1 MKHVRTIG
9 LAVTAM
15 IGVATIAIACGETER
30 VSLSTY
36 DRWCEEY
43 EERLDGIDVEDE
55 ASIEQLRDLKDD
67 MKGVNPPEEL
77 DEHHSLTLDALEFS
91 IRFLEGDA
99 GPLSKAVDEMEEL
112 AETLVDAADD
122 IPNYIIEEVPN
133 CSSAY
138 DW

>member
-1 MKHVRTIG
+1 
-9 LAVTAM
+9 M

-30 VSLSTY
+30 VSLSAY
-36 DRWCEEY
+36 DRWCEEF
-43 EERLDGIDVEDE
+43 EERLGDIDAEDE
-55 ASIEQLRDLKDD
+55 DAIEQLSDLEDD

-77 DEHHSLTLDALEFS
+77 DEYHSIALDTVEFL

-99 GPLSKAVDEMEEL
+99 GPLSEALDNIEEL
-112 AETLVDAADD
+112 EETLADAVDD
-122 IPNYIIEEVPN
+122 IPNYIIGEVPN